1 MCKHF
6 HLFKVPGGDIVYE
19 FELEGHKKFKSAA
32 LTCDGL
38 TLILPTVNK
47 ANESNILSIYHAK
60 TGTHLN
66 KISLKYSNYQE
77 FHSLVSM
84 PTEPHQVGIID
95 NDKGVIFDIRKK
107 SAVRSVNK
115 WNGVVNPSGKYGLY
129 APTRGGLE
137 LIALTKNPDKPP
149 VQTLIPRVAEGVFN
163 VKCMFTKNDRH
174 VVYYHEGHRTIRI
187 FRISDCKQLAHYKCH
202 AEVNVIAC
210 TAGGFNLMLGAV
222 DGSFVMLTI
231 ADPHDTGA
239 KEILKCL
246 PSRQL
251 IQDAANSNQNGLTMV
266 AAKVVAKARAVK
278 GSRACLIQ

>member
-1 MCKHF
+1 MF
-6 HLFKVPGGDIVYE
+6 QVPEGDEIYE
-19 FELEGHKKFKSAA
+19 FDLEGHKKFKQAA

-38 TLILPTVNK
+38 TLVLPTVNK
-47 ANESNILSIYHAK
+47 AGESNILSVYHAK

-66 KISLKYSNYQE
+66 KIALKYNNYQE
-77 FHSLVSM
+77 FHTIISM
-84 PTEPHQVGIID
+84 PSEAQLIGIID
-95 NDKGVIFDIRKK
+95 NDKGVIYDIKKK
-107 SAVRSVNK
+107 SAVRTVNK

-137 LIALTKNPDKPP
+137 LLALTKNPDKPT

-202 AEVNVIAC
+202 AEVNVMAC
-210 TAGGFNLMLGAV
+210 TAGGMNLMLGAV

-231 ADPHDTGA
+231 ADPLDEGS
-239 KEILKCL
+239 KEVLKLL

-251 IQDAANSNQNGLTMV
+251 IQDATNTTQNGLTMV